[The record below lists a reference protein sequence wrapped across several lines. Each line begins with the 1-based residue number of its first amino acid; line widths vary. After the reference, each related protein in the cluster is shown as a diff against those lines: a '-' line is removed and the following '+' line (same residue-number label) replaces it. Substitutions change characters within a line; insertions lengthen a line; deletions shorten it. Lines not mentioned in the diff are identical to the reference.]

1 MVDLNSIPHVER
13 AELMRA
19 IAEPVREYFHDPVN
33 AEKFQ
38 VWLEKKNF

>member
-1 MVDLNSIPHVER
+1 MIDFELIPQIEKV
-13 AELMRA
+13 ELMKA

-38 VWLEKKNF
+38 VWLDKKNS